1 MMEGLA
7 STILNPGLLGNQVE
21 EFLFGSMCLILI
33 VVLFIIDIL
42 IMIWI
47 YKDAESRGMSGVT
60 WLVLLLVGGIFGFW
74 WIILIVYLV
83 IRKPK
88 LMAPPAYPMAPPP
101 GYGAVPPPAYGAP
114 PPGYGA
120 PPPGYGA
127 PPPPPGAQGMNCRYC
142 GTPVPPGSMVC
153 PRCGGRL

>member
-1 MMEGLA
+1 MLEGLA
-7 STILNPGLLGNQVE
+7 TTILDPGIMNNQIEYLFAGLGV
-21 EFLFGSMCLILI
+21 FCWVIWFIIGILI
-33 VVLFIIDIL
+33 C
-42 IMIWI
+42 IWV
-47 YKDAESRGMSGVT
+47 YKDAESRGMSGVL
-60 WLVLLLVGGIFGFW
+60 WLVLVLILGLIG
-74 WIILIVYLV
+74 LIVYLV
-83 IRKPK
+83 VRKPK
-88 LMAPPAYPMAPPP
+88 VMAPPPYPMAPPP
-101 GYGAVPPPAYGAP
+101 AYGMAPPPAYGAP